1 MKKQMLI
8 MSSIAAMSMVGYA
21 KDVQLADLN
30 VTAFFFATG
39 ISQILFS
46 FVINFKKN

>member
-30 VTAFFFATG
+30 VTANLSGGDT
-39 ISQILFS
+39 IP
-46 FVINFKKN
+46 